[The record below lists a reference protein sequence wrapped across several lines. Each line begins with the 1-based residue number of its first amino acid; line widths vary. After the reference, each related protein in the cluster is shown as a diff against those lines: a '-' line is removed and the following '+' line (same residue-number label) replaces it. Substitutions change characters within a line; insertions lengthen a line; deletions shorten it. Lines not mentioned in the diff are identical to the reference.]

1 LGIQT
6 FCLRVVTLGYEKK
19 FTSAFLTGKSGSG
32 IFVIVFAAMFSDG
45 IIKILYVALGGASG
59 AVARYLINIS
69 PLGSY
74 LQPFPFHTFIINIT
88 GSFLIGF
95 LTAKLEMNEAMKL
108 LLLTGFLGAYT
119 TFSTFELETFD
130 LMRERNLLTA
140 TLYVGLSFAVGFIGV
155 ALGVWLGRKV

>member
-1 LGIQT
+1 
-6 FCLRVVTLGYEKK
+6 
-19 FTSAFLTGKSGSG
+19 
-32 IFVIVFAAMFSDG
+32 MFSDG
-45 IIKILYVALGGASG
+45 IIKILYVALGGATG

-69 PLGSY
+69 PLGSF

-95 LTAKLEMNEAMKL
+95 LTAKVEMNETMKL
-108 LLLTGFLGAYT
+108 LILTGFLGAYT

-140 TLYVGLSFAVGFIGV
+140 ILYVGLSFAVGFIGV
-155 ALGVWLGRKV
+155 ALGVWLGRKI